1 MRATGVSKL
10 CCPVCAF
17 LLGTVEPSFIFTS
30 AHNTIKACSL
40 SPHFSL
46 EVVQSAIAQFGAQ
59 LREELGELMKR
70 TKILQSCDESINSN
84 GFSTDSFGSDIDLQ
98 TGLGHSEES
107 SSDLPFSEASKL
119 RC

>member
-10 CCPVCAF
+10 CCPICAF
-17 LLGTVEPSFIFTS
+17 LLGAVEPQFIFTS

-40 SPHFSL
+40 SSHFSL
-46 EVVQSAIAQFGAQ
+46 EVIQSAIAQFGGQ

-70 TKILQSCDESINSN
+70 TQVLQTCDESINSK
-84 GFSTDSFGSDIDLQ
+84 GFSTDSFGSDFDLQ

-107 SSDLPFSEASKL
+107 NSD
-119 RC
+119 